1 MTNSKNIYNDN
12 LTLCGNNPKT
22 GFYRNGYCD
31 TGQDDVGTHTVCSS
45 MNDDFLNYTKEKGND
60 LSSPSGSF
68 PGLKSGDRWC
78 LCALRWKEAYQ
89 AGKAPPVDLSATHAK
104 TLDYVNK
111 SLLEKNNNSSENFRG
126 GGLIPCGENGEN
138 VIPQNNMTSKQVLN
152 IFLDNIK
159 NKDISRAML
168 YTTFNKP
175 KNYNKVI
182 NIFKK
187 ISKNSPFIYNT
198 HHINDCTVDYTI
210 NTVSKNNKQLI
221 LLISLKRQW
230 KSSNNGIS
238 IPYNSMYWRIT
249 NVRKLN

>member
-1 MTNSKNIYNDN
+1 MSNSKNIYNDN

-111 SLLEKNNNSSENFRG
+111 SLLEKNNNSSENF
-126 GGLIPCGENGEN
+126 
-138 VIPQNNMTSKQVLN
+138 VILKNHCDSF
-152 IFLDNIK
+152 FLSTIAFDLQPLPSITCSFAK
-159 NKDISRAML
+159 
-168 YTTFNKP
+168 
-175 KNYNKVI
+175 
-182 NIFKK
+182 
-187 ISKNSPFIYNT
+187 
-198 HHINDCTVDYTI
+198 TVFSTG
-210 NTVSKNNKQLI
+210 SQL
-221 LLISLKRQW
+221 
-230 KSSNNGIS
+230 
-238 IPYNSMYWRIT
+238 T
-249 NVRKLN
+249 